1 MIVKTENI
9 EENGTTYIIDTYD
22 NGTVNK
28 YIKPQETTEE
38 LPPQPDPVTNEDI
51 LAAVQASH
59 VQRGHIDCAGTST
72 TIALDPV
79 DVSRAAV
86 SISGPVRS
94 YTLSEDALTIQLTAP
109 GYINWEVRR

>member
-1 MIVKTENI
+1 MIVKTETI

-38 LPPQPDPVTNEDI
+38 LPPQPVPVTNEDI
-51 LAAVQASH
+51 LNAVQASH
-59 VQRGHIDCAGTST
+59 VQRGHIDSAGTST

-86 SISGPVRS
+86 SISGPVKS
-94 YTLSEDALTIQLTAP
+94 YMLSEDQLAVQLTEP
-109 GYINWEVRR
+109 GYINWEVRG